1 MAQLA
6 REVILG
12 STADLADSEAFTAQ
26 GANGF
31 AANRSSFRRPS
42 HASLTGAEDAP
53 PSWAMP
59 RAHTVESLADLEA
72 PLLPPAPPEGVTVVP
87 GTQPEAPGQTA
98 AQRAQTQAFARKV
111 RIGINASWVVNILLL
126 VAKTVVFILSGS
138 YAVLASAVD
147 SLVDLLSQVVL
158 AVAEY
163 QAATYDRR
171 FPIGRTRMAEL
182 SVLACAAIMFVS
194 TSLVIRESVGA
205 LWDGFHG
212 EIPPLDVGSTLFAVL
227 GSATAGKLGLYLYC
241 VALRKNPIMVAL
253 SEDHLNDVQSNLA
266 AIVGAAVASNLPK
279 YWYVDPIVALLFSVL
294 IIKSW
299 MGICWEQGQKMV
311 GLGAPDELIEAVN
324 TVTQEHHVAM
334 QLDRVTAYH
343 HGSNM
348 VVEVEVLLPADMSV
362 RESHDIALALQHK
375 IEALD
380 TVERAYV
387 HVDYERRSLE
397 EHKVERNLK
406 LGVRDVMKPL
416 PEALERLG
424 SAGGSGLISPSPTS
438 SAAAAGAGGNGGA
451 AGSNGGAGPQWAAS
465 GGPSGAI
472 SVATSSG
479 SFSGKAAADAAAV
492 ALMDGPSGGVVAAV
506 VTPPA
511 PPAPVAAPQ
520 TAASAADGAATPVD
534 AAAGGA
540 QDATGSGGAVAPAPA
555 SAGASRGGGGGGSG
569 RKKKK

>member
-12 STADLADSEAFTAQ
+12 STSELTDNEGFTAQ
-26 GANGF
+26 GASGF
-31 AANRSSFRRPS
+31 APSRGSFRRAS
-42 HASLTGAEDAP
+42 RNSLTGAEAEAP
-53 PSWAMP
+53 PAWGSAS
-59 RAHTVESLADLEA
+59 RAHTVESLADIEA
-72 PLLPPAPPEGVTVVP
+72 PLLQPAAPEGVTITP
-87 GTQPEAPGQTA
+87 GAPAEPHTQSS
-98 AQRAQTQAFARKV
+98 AQREVTASFARKV

-126 VAKTVVFILSGS
+126 IAKTAVFILSGS

-194 TSLVIRESVGA
+194 TSLVIRESIGA

-212 EIPPLDVGSTLFAVL
+212 EIPPLEVGITLFAVL
-227 GSATAGKLGLYLYC
+227 GSATAGKLALYVYC

-279 YWYVDPIVALLFSVL
+279 YWYVDPIVALIFSVL

-299 MGICWEQGQKMV
+299 LGICWEQGQKMV
-311 GLGAPDELIEAVN
+311 GLGAPDELIEEIN
-324 TVTQEHHVAM
+324 TVTQEHHTAM

-424 SAGGSGLISPSPTS
+424 SAGGSGLVSPSPTS
-438 SAAAAGAGGNGGA
+438 SAAGGAGGNNGGA
-451 AGSNGGAGPQWAAS
+451 GGNHGSARGSNGGAGPQWTASAAPS
-465 GGPSGAI
+465 GGVSA
-472 SVATSSG
+472 VTSSG
-479 SFSGKAAADAAAV
+479 SFSGKAAAEVAV
-492 ALMDGPSGGVVAAV
+492 AALADGPSGSAVVA
-506 VTPPA
+506 
-511 PPAPVAAPQ
+511 
-520 TAASAADGAATPVD
+520 TAEAGTT
-534 AAAGGA
+534 AAAGA
-540 QDATGSGGAVAPAPA
+540 APAEAAPADQEAASTGGAAAAAAPA
-555 SAGASRGGGGGGSG
+555 AGAARGGGGGSG
-569 RKKKK
+569 AGGGRKKKK